1 MILNRLKAKKELNQ
15 GIEALTAIFIEEYP
29 FYSTWIQ
36 KNMSQ
41 FESGEKIIFRIE
53 DEQKVIGYI
62 MVHLCSD
69 KIAKIN
75 GLYVFEE
82 FKGMGYASESIKEL
96 TKILILSNVDTVY
109 VQTRLDNNAVV
120 HLFDK
125 NNYELVGNNYHE
137 VEKKDNWVACYS
149 IQKNRQEKQ
158 RIASEIYDGFTP
170 LSIEEVD
177 KLRNE
182 HKSADLVLKLKRKE
196 DE

>member
-149 IQKNRQEKQ
+149 IQKNRQEKTKNCFGN
-158 RIASEIYDGFTP
+158 I
-170 LSIEEVD
+170 
-177 KLRNE
+177 
-182 HKSADLVLKLKRKE
+182 
-196 DE
+196 

>member
-1 MILNRLKAKKELNQ
+1 MILHRLKTKKELNE

-53 DEQKVIGYI
+53 DEQQVIGYM

-69 KIAKIN
+69 RIAKIN

-82 FKGMGYASESIKEL
+82 FKGVGYASESIKEL
-96 TKILILSNVDTVY
+96 TKLLILSNVDSIY

-125 NNYELVGNNYHE
+125 NSYELIGNNYHE
-137 VEKKDNWVACYS
+137 IEKKDNWVACYS
-149 IQKNRQEKQ
+149 IQNNRQEKQ
-158 RIASEIYDGFTP
+158 EIASSIYDGFIP
-170 LSIEEVD
+170 LSIEEVG

-182 HKSADLVLKLKRKE
+182 HKLADLVLKLKRKE
-196 DE
+196 D